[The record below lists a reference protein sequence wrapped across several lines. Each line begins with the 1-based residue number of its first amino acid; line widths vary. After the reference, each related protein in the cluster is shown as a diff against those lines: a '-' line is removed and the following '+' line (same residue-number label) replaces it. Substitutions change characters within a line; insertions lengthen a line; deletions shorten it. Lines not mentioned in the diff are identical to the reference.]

1 LKLHYPFP
9 TPYPFL
15 VLVPK
20 TFSNPLTDQYVLPA
34 NVRKAVDVVHIRT
47 LVSPGTATRAMS
59 LDDLLPAL
67 SLLATLRTAAETRH
81 AIEERR
87 AGRDPSRQEPPDEAR
102 AALEDACDELAELV
116 VRLRTLRAYATHRP
130 GEAADVRSVRH
141 FDALTTL
148 ARVRRLL
155 HRIHQRLMSLYPD
168 VSGALVE
175 RARLLHKRA
184 RSIQNE
190 DANVPPDFLD
200 DALQLTDALET
211 V

>member
-1 LKLHYPFP
+1 MHYPFP

-81 AIEERR
+81 V
-87 AGRDPSRQEPPDEAR
+87 
-102 AALEDACDELAELV
+102 AELV